1 MRAATWSKAPVSS
14 AHYYCNRLRCLLFVS
29 VVWGGDSI
37 CTRLLSVLYD
47 LHTDIDDFVSHIE
60 FVFHK
65 PYARDE
71 SESREFCEALQQHAR
86 LAHTRQCSY
95 LLPLVES
102 QHGAAVLGQSSSVVT
117 VKLAVSSLLH
127 ISLCVF
133 HR

>member
-1 MRAATWSKAPVSS
+1 VRTQAGPGYEV
-14 AHYYCNRLRCLLFVS
+14 RCVDC
-29 VVWGGDSI
+29 VV
-37 CTRLLSVLYD
+37 VLYC
-47 LHTDIDDFVSHIE
+47 LPTSTICFHTE

-86 LAHTRQCSY
+86 LAHTRQCCY

-102 QHGAAVLGQSSSVVT
+102 QHSAA

-133 HR
+133 HRCLRHCFVIAELD

>member
-1 MRAATWSKAPVSS
+1 MYGTME
-14 AHYYCNRLRCLLFVS
+14 C
-29 VVWGGDSI
+29 VV
-37 CTRLLSVLYD
+37 LSVYLCS
-47 LHTDIDDFVSHIE
+47 TIPFRTE

-102 QHGAAVLGQSSSVVT
+102 QHSATVVGQSSSVVP
-117 VKLAVSSLLH
+117 VKLAVSRLLH
-127 ISLCVF
+127 ISAACVSPLP
-133 HR
+133 